1 MVNKDVKHLAA
12 SASAKKPRPKAK
24 RKAAVRGRKKKPVP
38 GWVWLLAGLGLGLLL
53 AGGVY
58 LMGGSDPAP
67 APESPVAR
75 APVKTE
81 PEPATTEPASE
92 DEENYAFYHLLSK
105 LEVVIPES
113 EIKKLQEDLAPR
125 EDVAYILQAGSFRR
139 FDDADSV
146 KAQLALLG
154 IEADVQQIESRGEQW
169 YRVRVGPFK
178 SKRKLN
184 KIRNHIQ
191 AADIDTM
198 VIKIRRDQKP

>member
-1 MVNKDVKHLAA
+1 M
-12 SASAKKPRPKAK
+12 S
-24 RKAAVRGRKKKPVP
+24 
-38 GWVWLLAGLGLGLLL
+38 AGLGLGLLV
-53 AGGVY
+53 AGGIY
-58 LMGGSDPAP
+58 LVGGGDEAP
-67 APESPVAR
+67 APESPVAKVPAR
-75 APVKTE
+75 VE
-81 PEPATTEPASE
+81 PKPATTEPAPE
-92 DEENYAFYHLLSK
+92 DENDYAFYHLLSK

-125 EDVAYILQAGSFRR
+125 EDVTYILQAGSFRR

-198 VIKIRRDQKP
+198 VVKIRQDQQP